1 MPLTSRPTRA
11 IAAACLVVVTW
22 LSVVPAPAAALEPPS
37 PLPNYRPEFVTQTD
51 ERPWQDCLWASGA
64 MLLDKWTN
72 GDVTRAHQQLRSL
85 AGDHGGSRLADL
97 GVAYARLGIDLRFSP
112 DGGERITWP
121 DLLRRLESGAGAV
134 VLGDDADLPRW
145 YGRWDRAFWTLT
157 KEETADKDNHAV
169 YVERYDRKRG
179 RVWLMDPLGRGDWKG
194 EWIGIGALRRFAWS
208 RGGILTVAV
217 TPTAK
222 AAPYAGVTMTDPRIS
237 MTSTT
242 LDATW
247 GLEAPG
253 GWAFPGADVRAAFEP
268 ADDPLRA
275 AVESLPVTMAAAAM
289 ADVPT
294 EDAPTE
300 PVAALAGASIRA
312 VAALPSVPGAYR
324 ATITLTDRRFGE
336 AVAEAANVAVFVPG
350 PRRATLRLLSPD
362 QAIEAGGAV
371 SVSLS
376 VANSG
381 TETWA
386 EHGQLT
392 ATLAA
397 VPALP
402 IRETRLVAHWILLDG
417 PAETVPPVPVE
428 LQAVALG
435 PGTRTTVTV
444 ELGAPGTA
452 GAWALVVDVVDDV
465 AGSFAALGS
474 VPAVQMFEV
483 LAPRGIREVE

>member
-37 PLPNYRPEFVTQTD
+37 PLPNYRPEFVTETD

-97 GVAYARLGIDLRFSP
+97 GVAYAQLGIDLRFSP

-222 AAPYAGVTMTDPRIS
+222 AAPYAGVTTTDPRIS

-247 GLEAPG
+247 GLEAPAK
-253 GWAFPGADVRAAFEP
+253 WAFPGADVRAAFEP

-275 AVESLPVTMAAAAM
+275 AVESLPVTMAAAAT
-289 ADVPT
+289 A
-294 EDAPTE
+294 DAPTK
-300 PVAALAGASIRA
+300 PVAALAGTSIRA
-312 VAALPSVPGAYR
+312 VAPLPSVPGAYR

-336 AVAEAANVAVFVPG
+336 AVAEAANVAVFVAG
-350 PRRATLRLLSPD
+350 PRRATLRLLSRD

-386 EHGQLT
+386 EQDQRTGT
-392 ATLAA
+392 PAA
-397 VPALP
+397 VPVT
-402 IRETRLVAHWILLDG
+402 IRETRLVARWILLDG
-417 PAETVPPVPVE
+417 STDAVPPAPVE
-428 LQAVALG
+428 LRAVPLP
-435 PGTRTTVTV
+435 PGRRTTVTV

-452 GAWALVVDVVDDV
+452 GVWALVLDVVDDV

-474 VPAVQMFEV
+474 PPAVQVFEV
-483 LAPRGIREVE
+483 LAPRGIGDAE